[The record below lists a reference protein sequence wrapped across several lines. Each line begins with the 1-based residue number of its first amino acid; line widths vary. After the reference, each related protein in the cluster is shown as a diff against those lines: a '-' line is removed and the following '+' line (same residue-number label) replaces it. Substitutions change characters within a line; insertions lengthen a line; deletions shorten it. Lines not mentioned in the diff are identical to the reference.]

1 MPPLILEQT
10 APAKINLGLHV
21 LRKRS
26 DGYHDLE
33 TVFLRIGWADRLRV
47 ASADDLRMTCSDPTL
62 PTDDRNLCMQAAHL
76 LEKTYAV
83 DQGATIHLEKIV
95 PHGAGLGGGSSDAAT
110 TLLLLNELWQLH
122 LPTAALHPL
131 AAQLG
136 SDVPFFLE
144 SAAAYGTGRGEVL
157 TALLHPTTQEPY
169 RLPYPLVVIV
179 PDVHVS
185 TADAYRNVRPHAV
198 DRPDLRMLVGSND
211 LAAWRTTLVND
222 FEASVFAQ
230 YPLLAT
236 RKQDLLNQGARYAVM
251 SGSGSA
257 LFGVFP
263 DEATAQRAQA
273 AFADRSMR
281 TWMGWAQLREVC

>member
-21 LRKRS
+21 LRKRR

-33 TVFLRIGWADRLRV
+33 TVFLRIGWADRLHV
-47 ASADDLRMTCSDPTL
+47 ASADDLRMTCSDPAL
-62 PTDDRNLCMQAAHL
+62 PTDDRNLCMQAARL
-76 LEKTYAV
+76 LQKTYAV

-95 PHGAGLGGGSSDAAT
+95 PYGAGLGGGSSDAAT
-110 TLLLLNELWQLH
+110 TLRLLNELWELR
-122 LPTAALHPL
+122 LPTTALHPL

-144 SAAAYGTGRGEVL
+144 PTAAYGTGRGEIL
-157 TALLHPTTQEPY
+157 TPLLHPTSQEPY
-169 RLPYPLVVIV
+169 TLPYPLVVIV
-179 PDVHVS
+179 PEVHVS

-198 DRPDLRMLVGSND
+198 DRPDLKMLVGSKD

-222 FEASVFAQ
+222 FEASVFAR

-236 RKQDLLNQGARYAVM
+236 HKQDLLDQGARYAVM

-257 LFGVFP
+257 LFGIFS

-273 AFADRSMR
+273 AFADRAMR
-281 TWMGWAQLREVC
+281 TWMGWAQ